1 MILFQYL
8 SNGLILGGLY
18 ACIAAGFSLVW
29 GVLSIINLLHGSF
42 IVLGSYIAFFS
53 YTVLGIHPFVSV
65 ITSGI
70 VLGAL
75 GYVVQLGLINR
86 VVAQSV
92 LVTLILTFGLELIMN
107 NAMLV
112 AFSANY
118 RKVILEHSLGVME
131 IGNIFIPLDRAALVG
146 CGVMTGVGA
155 VFNAAKVEPGSTV
168 VCIITGGN
176 NDVVN
181 KLANDFN
188 ASQSEYKVV
197 PSYKGSYPDTM
208 NAGIAAFRAGNAPHI
223 IQVFEVGPATMMSA
237 IGAIKPVYQLM
248 KDAGEP
254 FDPKAYLPAITGYY
268 STSKGDMLSFP
279 FNSSSM
285 VMWINKDELKKAGIA
300 EIPKTWP
307 EVFDAAKKLK
317 AAGHTTCGFSNA
329 WATWANIEQFSAWPN
344 LPIGTKADGLD
355 GFDTVLNFNGP
366 LQVKHLQNLIDLQKD
381 KTYDYSGRGN
391 ASEARF
397 GSGECAIFLTSSGY
411 YGTVKATAKF
421 DFTSAP
427 MPYYPDVKGAP
438 QNSIIGGASLW
449 VMGGKKP
456 EEYKGIAKFFTFLSD
471 TNRQAKLHQ
480 ESGYL
485 PITKA
490 AYEKT
495 KADGFYEKNPT
506 LETPLK
512 ELTNKEPTENSR
524 GLRFGNMVQMR
535 DIWAEE
541 IEAALAGQKTAKE
554 ALDNAV
560 ARGNAM
566 LRTFEKTAK

>member
-1 MILFQYL
+1 MALRQF
-8 SNGLILGGLY
+8 G
-18 ACIAAGFSLVW
+18 AA
-29 GVLSIINLLHGSF
+29 
-42 IVLGSYIAFFS
+42 A
-53 YTVLGIHPFVSV
+53 
-65 ITSGI
+65 
-70 VLGAL
+70 A
-75 GYVVQLGLINR
+75 
-86 VVAQSV
+86 VA
-92 LVTLILTFGLELIMN
+92 VTLAFAATPAHAVIELQWWH
-107 NAMLV
+107 AM
-112 AFSANY
+112 
-118 RKVILEHSLGVME
+118 
-131 IGNIFIPLDRAALVG
+131 
-146 CGVMTGVGA
+146 
-155 VFNAAKVEPGSTV
+155 
-168 VCIITGGN
+168 TGGN

-181 KLANDFN
+181 KLAEDFN

-197 PSYKGSYPDTM
+197 PSFKGSYADTM

-223 IQVFEVGPATMMSA
+223 MQVFEVGTATMMSA
-237 IGAIKPVYQLM
+237 TGAIKPVYQLM

-254 FDPKAYLPAITGYY
+254 FDPKAYLPTITGYY

-285 VMWINKDELKKAGIA
+285 VMWINKDELKKNGIA
-300 EIPKTWP
+300 IPKTWP

-317 AAGHTTCGFSNA
+317 AAGHATCGFSNA
-329 WATWANIEQFSAWPN
+329 WATWAHIEQFSAWHN
-344 LPIGTKADGLD
+344 VAIGTKANGLD

-366 LQVKHLQNLIDLQKD
+366 LQGKHLQNLIDLQKD
-381 KTYDYSGRGN
+381 KTYDYAGRAN
-391 ASEARF
+391 AGEARF

-411 YGTVKATAKF
+411 YGTAKGTAKF

-427 MPYYPDVKGAP
+427 MPYYPDVTGAP

-456 EEYKGIAKFFTFLSD
+456 EEYKGVAKFFAFLSD
-471 TNRQAKLHQ
+471 TDRQAKLHQ

-495 KADGFYEKNPT
+495 KASGFYEKNAT

-535 DIWAEE
+535 DVWAEE
-541 IEAALAGQKTAKE
+541 IEAALAGQKTAQA
-554 ALDNAV
+554 ALDSAV

-566 LRTFEKTAK
+566 LRTFEKSAK

>member
-1 MILFQYL
+1 MALRQ
-8 SNGLILGGLY
+8 
-18 ACIAAGFSLVW
+18 
-29 GVLSIINLLHGSF
+29 
-42 IVLGSYIAFFS
+42 
-53 YTVLGIHPFVSV
+53 
-65 ITSGI
+65 
-70 VLGAL
+70 LGAAAA
-75 GYVVQLGLINR
+75 
-86 VVAQSV
+86 VA
-92 LVTLILTFGLELIMN
+92 VTLAFAATPAHAVIELQWWH
-107 NAMLV
+107 AM
-112 AFSANY
+112 
-118 RKVILEHSLGVME
+118 
-131 IGNIFIPLDRAALVG
+131 
-146 CGVMTGVGA
+146 
-155 VFNAAKVEPGSTV
+155 
-168 VCIITGGN
+168 TGGN

-181 KLANDFN
+181 KLAEDFN
-188 ASQSEYKVV
+188 ASQTEYKVV
-197 PSYKGSYPDTM
+197 PSFKGGYADTM

-223 IQVFEVGPATMMSA
+223 MQVFEVGTATMMSA
-237 IGAIKPVYQLM
+237 TGAIKPVYQLM

-254 FDPKAYLPAITGYY
+254 FDPKAYLPTITGYY

-285 VMWINKDELKKAGIA
+285 VMWINKDELKKNSI

-317 AAGHTTCGFSNA
+317 AAGHATCGFSNA
-329 WATWANIEQFSAWPN
+329 WATWAHIEQFSAWHN
-344 LPIGTKADGLD
+344 VAIGTKANGLD

-381 KTYDYSGRGN
+381 KTYDYAGRAN
-391 ASEARF
+391 AGEARF

-411 YGTVKATAKF
+411 YGTAKGTAKF

-427 MPYYPDVKGAP
+427 MPYYPDAAGAP

-456 EEYKGIAKFFTFLSD
+456 EEYKGVAKFFAFLSD
-471 TNRQAKLHQ
+471 TDRQVKLHQ

-495 KADGFYEKNPT
+495 KASGFYEKNPT

-535 DIWAEE
+535 DVWAEE
-541 IEAALAGQKTAKE
+541 VEAALGGQKTAQA
-554 ALDNAV
+554 ALDAAV
-560 ARGNAM
+560 SRGNAM
-566 LRTFEKTAK
+566 LRTFEKSAK